1 MFMTVLT
8 RALVRCL
15 GSLAVVAMAATTASA
30 QSYPTKPVRMIVP
43 FGAGGPADV
52 YARVLAQHLQENLK
66 QNFIVENRPGAGAII
81 GTVEVAKAAPDGYT
95 LLVMSNTH
103 TVNESLNP
111 KRNYD
116 LMRDF
121 VPVSPINESDVMMVV
136 NPGVGVKSLKEF
148 IALAK
153 SKPGQLNYASSGPG
167 TPYHMA
173 AELFKHM
180 TGTNIQHV
188 PHKTSGDMRTS
199 VLGGHVQMMFDAIT
213 VLAPNA
219 REGKVVALGTS
230 GKKRSTV
237 MPEVPTIDE
246 AGVPGYESTIWL
258 GVMAPAKTPQP
269 IVDLLNAEIRKIMA
283 RPEIRDAWGRQ
294 GAVPMTMTPPEF
306 EKYLRG
312 DIAKWAKVVSAAGL
326 VTEK

>member
-1 MFMTVLT
+1 MFMTALT
-8 RALVRCL
+8 RAFVRFL
-15 GSLAVVAMAATTASA
+15 GPLAVVVMVATGASA
-30 QSYPTKPVRMIVP
+30 QSYPTKPVRMVVP

-52 YARVLAQHLQENLK
+52 FARVLAQHLQESLK
-66 QNFIVENRPGAGAII
+66 QNFIVENRPGAGAVI

-111 KRNYD
+111 KRNYE

-136 NPGVGVKSLKEF
+136 NPGIGVKNVKEF

-180 TGTNIQHV
+180 TGTDIQHV

-269 IVDLLNAEIRKIMA
+269 VVDLLNAEIRKIMA

-326 VTEK
+326 VTAK

>member
-1 MFMTVLT
+1 MTALT
-8 RALVRCL
+8 RAFVVR
-15 GSLAVVAMAATTASA
+15 GLAVLAIVLIAGGNASA
-30 QSYPTKPVRMIVP
+30 QSYPTKAVRMIVP

-81 GTVEVAKAAPDGYT
+81 GTIEVAKAAPDGYT

-103 TVNESLNP
+103 TVNESLSP

-121 VPVSPINESDVMMVV
+121 VPVSPINDADLLMVV
-136 NPGVGVKSLKEF
+136 NPGVGVKNLKDF

-173 AELFKHM
+173 GELFKHM

-219 REGKVVALGTS
+219 RDGKVLALGTT

-237 MPEVPTIDE
+237 MPEVPTVDE

-283 RPEIRDAWGRQ
+283 RPEIQDAWGRQ

-306 EKYLRG
+306 GKFLNA

-326 VTEK
+326 VDK

>member
-1 MFMTVLT
+1 MTALT
-8 RALVRCL
+8 RALAL
-15 GSLAVVAMAATTASA
+15 LAALVLATNASA

-52 YARVLAQHLQENLK
+52 YARVLAQHLQEALK
-66 QNFIVENRPGAGAII
+66 QNFIVENRPGAGAVI

-111 KRNYD
+111 KRNYE

-136 NPGVGVKSLKEF
+136 NPGIGVKNLKEF

-173 AELFKHM
+173 AELFKAM

-213 VLAPNA
+213 VLAPNV
-219 REGKVVALGTS
+219 RGGKVVALGTS

-237 MPEVPTIDE
+237 TPEVPTVDE
-246 AGVPGYESTIWL
+246 AGVPGYESTIWI
-258 GVMAPAKTPQP
+258 GVMAPAKTPKP

-312 DIAKWAKVVSAAGL
+312 DIAKWAKVVSMAGL
-326 VTEK
+326 VKDK

>member
-1 MFMTVLT
+1 MVLT
-8 RALVRCL
+8 AWWIKRG
-15 GSLAVVAMAATTASA
+15 GSFLRRVAR
-30 QSYPTKPVRMIVP
+30 QSN
-43 FGAGGPADV
+43 G
-52 YARVLAQHLQENLK
+52 
-66 QNFIVENRPGAGAII
+66 
-81 GTVEVAKAAPDGYT
+81 
-95 LLVMSNTH
+95 
-103 TVNESLNP
+103 ESLSP
-111 KRNYD
+111 KRNYE

-136 NPGVGVKSLKEF
+136 NPGIGVKNLKQF

-173 AELFKHM
+173 AELFKAM
-180 TGTNIQHV
+180 TGTDIVHV

-199 VLGGHVQMMFDAIT
+199 VLGGHVQVMFDAIT

-258 GVMAPAKTPQP
+258 GVMAPAKTPQA
-269 IVDLLNAEIRKIMA
+269 IVDTLNAEIRKIMA
-283 RPEIRDAWGRQ
+283 RSDVKAAWAEQ
-294 GAVPMTMTPPEF
+294 GANPMSMSPAEF
-306 EKYLRG
+306 DKYLRA
-312 DIAKWAKVVSAAGL
+312 DIEKWAKVVSLAKLAN
-326 VTEK
+326 